1 MLLRENS
8 MDMNEYTKII
18 TQVFSKKG
26 WLNAPDIK
34 SLEKIIAFGESID
47 DESRDMIIELML
59 QYKKISW
66 NVYTNCIIKAIE
78 KIPIDK
84 YKGIKTFYVLP
95 IITRED
101 KGKPKSSPTVA
112 YAFKSPEIS
121 EHPFFSGKEI
131 IVNDETSLPQNI
143 TNSSTKMVILVDDFI
158 GTGETVLTY
167 LNETDK
173 VKNISNN
180 KIAFIFIAGM
190 EAGIKILEDKHF
202 SVFCN
207 FTQKKGISDLSD
219 VEKQRKF
226 SSLMKRIEQQF
237 EIDEKFEF
245 GYGHSEALISL
256 IRTPNNTFPVFWDS
270 KHNKNAPFE
279 RK

>member
-1 MLLRENS
+1 MRLKEDS
-8 MDMNEYTKII
+8 MDMNEYTKLM
-18 TQVFSKKG
+18 TRLFSKNG
-26 WLNAPDIK
+26 WSNVPDKK
-34 SLEKIIAFGESID
+34 SLEKIIEFGESID
-47 DESRDMIIELML
+47 DDSRSMIIELMS

-66 NVYTNCIIKAIE
+66 NVYINYIIRAIE
-78 KIPIDK
+78 KIPQDK
-84 YKGIKTFYVLP
+84 YKDIKTFYVLP
-95 IITRED
+95 IITKED

-121 EHPFFSGKEI
+121 DHPFFSGKEI
-131 IVNDETSLPQNI
+131 IVNDENSLPQNI
-143 TNSSTKMVILVDDFI
+143 SSSSTKMVILVDDFI

-173 VKNISNN
+173 IKNILNN

-202 SVFCN
+202 SVFCT
-207 FTQKKGISDLSD
+207 FIQKKGISDLSD
-219 VEKQRKF
+219 IKKQRKY
-226 SSLMKRIEQQF
+226 SLLMKRIEQQF
-237 EIDEKFEF
+237 AIDKKFEF